1 MSRDER
7 EEGGD
12 LSRPG
17 ELQAMRSEKED
28 GIKISGSEDC
38 PPRAAIS
45 LVLPVSVVLVDF
57 S

>member
-7 EEGGD
+7 EKGGD